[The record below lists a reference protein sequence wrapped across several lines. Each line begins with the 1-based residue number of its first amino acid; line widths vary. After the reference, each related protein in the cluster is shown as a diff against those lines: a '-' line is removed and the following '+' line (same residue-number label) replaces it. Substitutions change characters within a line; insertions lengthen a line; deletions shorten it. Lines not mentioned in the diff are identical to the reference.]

1 MDSFEWNKIAGAVLG
16 TLLFVVALKIGS
28 EMLFETP
35 EPVKPGYIVPGVTEA
50 AGPAAPTQTAEESLP
65 DFGTVLPKADVAHG
79 QQVSQ
84 RCQQCHDLT
93 KGGPDKIGPN
103 LWGIVGRPRA
113 SRASFSY
120 SSAMSS
126 NHDPWTFEKL
136 FVYLKLPAAM
146 VPGTKMSFAG
156 LPSAQD
162 RIDLIAYLRTLSDSP
177 MPIPAPAPPKAA
189 TAAPA
194 NTAPAAASQ
203 AAPATES
210 GPQLPDF
217 AKVLPTA
224 DIAAGKDASQACQQ
238 CHDLS
243 KGGPNKIGPNLWG
256 IVDRRRASHAGYDYS
271 SAMSANHDP
280 WAYDKLFV
288 YLQSPQTMVPGTKMS
303 FAGIRSAQQRINLIA
318 YLRTLADAPS
328 PLPAAGK

>member
-35 EPVKPGYIVPGVTEA
+35 EPAKPGYVVPGVQEA
-50 AGPAAPTQTAEESLP
+50 TASAAPAQPQEEQVP
-65 DFGTVLPKADVAHG
+65 DFGTVLPTADVAHG
-79 QQVSQ
+79 KQVSQ
-84 RCQQCHDLT
+84 ACQQCHDLS
-93 KGGPDKIGPN
+93 KGGPNKIGPN
-103 LWGIVGRPRA
+103 LWGIVDRPRA
-113 SRASFSY
+113 THPGFDY

-126 NHDPWTFEKL
+126 THDPWTYEKL
-136 FVYLKLPAAM
+136 FRYLKSPQEM

-156 LPSAQD
+156 LRSAKD
-162 RIDLIAYLRTLSDSP
+162 RIDLIAYLRTLADSP
-177 MPIPAPAPPKAA
+177 VPVPPPAPKAA
-189 TAAPA
+189 AAPA
-194 NTAPAAASQ
+194 KTAPAAAPSQ
-203 AAPATES
+203 AATAS

-256 IVDRRRASHAGYDYS
+256 IVDRPRASHPGYDYS
-271 SAMSANHDP
+271 SAMGANHDP
-280 WAYDKLFV
+280 WTYDKLFV
-288 YLQSPQTMVPGTKMS
+288 YLQSPQTMVPGTKMT

-318 YLRTLADAPS
+318 YLRTLADAPA
-328 PLPAAGK
+328 PLTAAGK